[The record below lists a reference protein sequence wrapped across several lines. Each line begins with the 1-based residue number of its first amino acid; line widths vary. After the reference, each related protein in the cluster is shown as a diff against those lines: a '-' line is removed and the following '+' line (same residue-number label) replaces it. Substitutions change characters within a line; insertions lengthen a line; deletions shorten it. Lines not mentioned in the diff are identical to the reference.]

1 MEVYQN
7 GDMHNFLC
15 PDDVSLNKYD
25 PLHCKWLAAEM
36 IKAVKF
42 LHDNNLAHRDI
53 KLDNFILSNEFK
65 PMLIDFGQVEEYDG
79 QLCEQ
84 PVGTEGFMAPEI
96 SRYEPYDALKTDS
109 YSLAQCM
116 FLLHQG
122 EWALGAREDG
132 WGLDAWDQ

>member
-1 MEVYQN
+1 MREKLERVANLEHENIVTYKRWSADGILETEDGSTERCAFIIMEVYQN

-79 QLCEQ
+79 QLCE
-84 PVGTEGFMAPEI
+84 
-96 SRYEPYDALKTDS
+96 
-109 YSLAQCM
+109 
-116 FLLHQG
+116 
-122 EWALGAREDG
+122 
-132 WGLDAWDQ
+132 